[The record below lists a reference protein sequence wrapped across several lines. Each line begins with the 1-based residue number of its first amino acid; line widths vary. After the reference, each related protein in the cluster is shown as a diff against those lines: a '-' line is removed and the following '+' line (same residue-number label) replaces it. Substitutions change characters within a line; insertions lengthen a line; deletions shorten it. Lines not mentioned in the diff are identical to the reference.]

1 MLIHATDLTLSSTH
15 ELETSTTRQL
25 RLVAQPRAEASFAK
39 LLDSQTQAPPAQ
51 LLEVE
56 SAPQSIMR
64 TQKSPFQT
72 LLELLVGLPDI
83 LAGALPFEDTS
94 AVRSP
99 PRALQIS
106 ELTHHSESERCTFAA
121 SGNVCLADGSTRQF
135 AVDYQMERSEESTN
149 LQTVAMLDPLVLDLI
164 APAAGLNPQSV
175 DFDLD
180 SDGTTESMRM
190 PSTGSALL
198 FNDRNHNGRA
208 DNGSELFGA
217 TSGDGFAELA
227 KLDGDGN
234 GWIDGGDTAFADI
247 QLWELSDDGT
257 SRVRSLAD
265 AGIGALATEN
275 VATPFTLKE
284 DGESIGRMRASSVWL
299 GETTG
304 AGTVRE
310 IDLAVTKPGANI
322 D

>member
-1 MLIHATDLTLSSTH
+1 MLIHATDLALSSTH
-15 ELETSTTRQL
+15 ELESSTVRQL
-25 RLVAQPRAEASFAK
+25 SLAAQPRGEASFAK
-39 LLDSQTQAPPAQ
+39 VLESRTQAPPAQ
-51 LLEVE
+51 LLELE
-56 SAPQSIMR
+56 NAPQPDTR
-64 TQKSPFQT
+64 TQKSPFLA
-72 LLELLVGLPDI
+72 LLELLLGLPDI
-83 LAGALPFEDTS
+83 LAGALPVDGTRP
-94 AVRSP
+94 AGGP

-106 ELTHHSESERCTFAA
+106 EFTHHSESERCTFAA

-135 AVDYQMERSEESTN
+135 AVDYEMERSEESTN
-149 LQTVAMLDPLVLDLI
+149 LRSVAMLDPLVVDLI

-180 SDGTTESMRM
+180 SDGTAESMRM
-190 PSTGSALL
+190 PSAGSALL

-227 KLDGDGN
+227 QLDGDGN
-234 GWIDGGDTAFADI
+234 GWIDGGDTAFAD
-247 QLWELSDDGT
+247 LKVWDLAGDGT

-265 AGIGALATEN
+265 AGVGALATEN

-284 DGESIGRMRASSVWL
+284 DGASVGQMRASSVWL
-299 GETTG
+299 GETAG

-310 IDLAVTKPGANI
+310 VDLAVAKLGANSA
-322 D
+322 